1 MLSKLVNIGNSK
13 GIRLPK
19 KLIEK
24 YHLDETLI
32 LEEKN
37 EGILIKADIPDNK
50 LSWEETYKETL
61 FVTCSSDRTYS
72 AKEKKTTYFTRLKKE
87 RKKTHPPTCEGGTYG
102 ATVFSR
108 RRFCR

>member
-50 LSWEETYKETL
+50 LSWEETYKEM
-61 FVTCSSDRTYS
+61 
-72 AKEKKTTYFTRLKKE
+72 AKEKEEWTDFDIVDAD
-87 RKKTHPPTCEGGTYG
+87 GID
-102 ATVFSR
+102 
-108 RRFCR
+108 